1 MLSDSHCKVEH
12 FLWSS
17 MMIHVYINNSDS
29 DQKQFMSDE
38 KVNILNEV
46 SMGRKQ
52 DEEYYTL

>member
-1 MLSDSHCKVEH
+1 
-12 FLWSS
+12 